1 MKLFGGQDMVSP
13 IKKILVKHPQEAFIN
28 QSTIKNESL
37 RLNYAGVP
45 DYETACSDYE
55 NFLQLISTFEIEV
68 HYLPTY
74 KDTTLDSIYTHD
86 PCVVSDKGIILCNM
100 GKKDRTNEPHAVKK
114 YFESINVPIL
124 GHIENPGKLEG
135 GDVVWIDQ
143 KTIAIGEGY
152 RSNNHGI
159 KQLKTI
165 LGDLVENIITVPLP
179 HWNGK
184 NDCLHLMS
192 NLSPIDQNLFL
203 IYPRLLPVSF
213 IQFLIDRKFE
223 LIEVP
228 DSEYDSMGCNVLA
241 IGYKKVIMVDG
252 NPITKNLIEEKGIE
266 VLTYDGS
273 EISLKGAG
281 GPTCLTRPFLREVA

>member
-55 NFLQLISTFEIEV
+55 NFLQLISTFEIEI
-68 HYLPTY
+68 HYLPTH

-135 GDVVWIDQ
+135 GDIVWIDK

-165 LGDLVENIITVPLP
+165 LGNLIENIITVPLP

-192 NLSPIDQNLFL
+192 NLSPLDHNLFL

-213 IQFLIDRKFE
+213 IQFLIDRKIE

-241 IGYKKVIMVDG
+241 IGHKKVIMVDG
-252 NPITKNLIEEKGIE
+252 NSITKNLIEEKGIE
-266 VLTYDGS
+266 VFTYDGT

-281 GPTCLTRPFLREVA
+281 GPTCLTRPFLRTSL